1 MTDAVITGVLA
12 GPICGLRY
20 QTPSASGVTDE
31 HGAFPYLAG
40 ETVTF
45 LIGGLVLGTTK
56 AAPRVNLAQ
65 LVNRAAGNIEK
76 LRDPGVTNLA
86 RLVLSLDHAGGFE
99 GGMTIAPAVH
109 EAIAWMPIN
118 FSQPEDAFEKDPM
131 IVGLL
136 AKLDAMPGAFTANT
150 PLRGMNCAA
159 TSGVSSSTQ
168 MSASPCA
175 MVRMCSPMSSAPP
188 KLARIQSS

>member
-1 MTDAVITGVLA
+1 MTDAVLTGVLA

-31 HGAFPYLAG
+31 RGAFPYLAG

-76 LRDPGVTNLA
+76 LRDPGVANLA
-86 RLVLSLDHAGGFE
+86 RLVSVKKARCPSLWE
-99 GGMTIAPAVH
+99 
-109 EAIAWMPIN
+109 
-118 FSQPEDAFEKDPM
+118 
-131 IVGLL
+131 
-136 AKLDAMPGAFTANT
+136 
-150 PLRGMNCAA
+150 
-159 TSGVSSSTQ
+159 
-168 MSASPCA
+168 
-175 MVRMCSPMSSAPP
+175 
-188 KLARIQSS
+188 